1 LKPFGGFI
9 YPYGFFDKCI
19 LFVGH
24 GEKEVKLTMSQDICG
39 APPPPLVPGYSQRT
53 NPFIEVKLLLL
64 LVGYLC
70 LLLFF
75 ITAPADDSVGY

>member
-1 LKPFGGFI
+1 
-9 YPYGFFDKCI
+9 
-19 LFVGH
+19 VGH

-64 LVGYLC
+64 VGYLC